1 MNERLGMTKSANRRP
16 AQDILIV
23 EDETDIRDLISGI
36 LQDEGFETR
45 EAATS
50 DAALAAVRQRQP
62 KLVVLDVWL
71 KGSTMD
77 GIELLDVLK
86 QNAPDLPVIIIS
98 GHGTVETA
106 VSAIRKGAYDY
117 IVKPFKAEKLI
128 VTAVRALEAAQ
139 LRQEN
144 RELKNKAP
152 SEDVLI
158 GSSPLIAQL
167 RQKIERVATTN
178 SRVLIS
184 GASGTGKELIARL
197 IHGQSPRSEGPFKA
211 VNAASMVPERVEEE
225 LFGIEGLGG
234 VEKPGL
240 LERAHNGTLYIDE
253 VVDMPLETQGK
264 LLRLLVEQR
273 FQRIGG
279 SDDVQVDVRV
289 ITSTS
294 RDLMEAVKFGRFRE
308 DLFHRL
314 NVMPL
319 EAPLLS
325 ERRDDIPALVT
336 YFIRQLS
343 NSTGLPAREIG
354 DDAMAA
360 LQAHD
365 WPGNVRQLRN
375 NVERLLILA
384 TGEASQPITLSTLP
398 PEVSVVRGGQA
409 PNDSERMIA
418 LPLRDAR
425 ENFEREYLKAQIDRF
440 GGNISRTATF
450 VGMERSA
457 LHRKLKSLGLTANN
471 GSGSSTRTANGD

>member
-1 MNERLGMTKSANRRP
+1 MTLDRRDIS

-23 EDETDIRDLISGI
+23 EDETDIRALVAGI
-36 LQDEGFETR
+36 LQDEGHQTR

-50 DAALAAVRQRQP
+50 EEALAAVRAREP
-62 KLVVLDVWL
+62 NLVILDVWL
-71 KGSTMD
+71 KGSSMD
-77 GIELLDVLK
+77 GIELLAVLK
-86 QNAPDLPVIIIS
+86 QSAPDLPVIIIS

-117 IVKPFKAEKLI
+117 IVKPFKADKLI
-128 VTAVRALEAAQ
+128 VTATRALEAAR

-144 RELKNKAP
+144 RELKGKAP
-152 SEDVLI
+152 SDTTLI
-158 GSSPLIAQL
+158 GESPQIVQL
-167 RQKIERVATTN
+167 RQKIMRIASTN

-197 IHGQSPRSEGPFKA
+197 IHRQSGRSGGPFRA

-225 LFGIEGLGG
+225 LFGVEGPEG
-234 VEKPGL
+234 VEKSGL

-253 VVDMPLETQGK
+253 VADMPLETQGK

-273 FQRIGG
+273 FQRLGG
-279 SDDVQVDVRV
+279 RDDVQVDVRV
-289 ITSTS
+289 ITSSS
-294 RDLMEAVKFGRFRE
+294 RDLIEQVNLGRFRE

-319 EAPLLS
+319 EAPALS
-325 ERRDDIPALVT
+325 DRRDDIPELVSF
-336 YFIRQLS
+336 FIEQLAA
-343 NSTGLPAREIG
+343 STGLPKRQIG
-354 DDAMAA
+354 ADAMAA

-384 TGEASQPITLSTLP
+384 TGDPTQPITLSTLP

-409 PNDSERMIA
+409 PDDSERMIA
-418 LPLRDAR
+418 LTLRDAR
-425 ENFEREYLKAQIDRF
+425 EHFERQYLQAQIDRF
-440 GGNISRTATF
+440 GGNISRTANF

-457 LHRKLKSLGLTANN
+457 LHRKLKSLGLTTTN
-471 GSGSSTRTANGD
+471 GATAP